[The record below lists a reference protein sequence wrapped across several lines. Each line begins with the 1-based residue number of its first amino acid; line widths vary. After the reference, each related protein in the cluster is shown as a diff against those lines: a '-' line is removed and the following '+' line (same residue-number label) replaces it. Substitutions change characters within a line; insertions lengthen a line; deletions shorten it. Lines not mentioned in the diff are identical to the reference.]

1 MRALSTPERQTA
13 SGLKSLFVSRSARIS
28 PLEIDW
34 VIPGKLALGRA
45 PQGADIEVLVE
56 HEIRVILS
64 LCFPHECRLTPQ
76 FQQVFRQGYV
86 SLPDSCYRQSLS
98 PQRLL
103 QAALVIHRSVSRQL
117 PIYVHCR
124 EGIERSPLVCMAY
137 LCLYRHVSLPQA
149 MRWIKDVHPAS
160 APTSTQLRVLRECL
174 LLAKGGA
181 AV

>member
-1 MRALSTPERQTA
+1 MGALITPERQSA
-13 SGLKSLFVSRSARIS
+13 SGLKGLLASRSDRMT

-45 PQGADIEVLVE
+45 PQVADIEVLAKY
-56 HEIRVILS
+56 EIRVILS
-64 LCFPHECRLTPQ
+64 LCYPQECRLSPQ
-76 FQQVFRQGYV
+76 FQLIFRQGYV
-86 SLPDSCYRQSLS
+86 SLPDSCYRQPLS
-98 PQRLL
+98 PQRIL
-103 QAALVIHRSVSRQL
+103 QAALVIHRSVSRHL

-124 EGIERSPLVCMAY
+124 EGIERSPLICMTY

-149 MRWIKDVHPAS
+149 MRWLKDVHPAS